1 MKILAIDDLQDNLT
15 TLAAIVHDA
24 LPACTL
30 LTATGGGRGLELARA
45 EDPDV
50 ILLDIIMP
58 EMDGF
63 EVCRRLK
70 ADAQLNSIPVIFL
83 TALRTDR
90 ESRMQ
95 ALAAGAELFL
105 SKPIDEMELVAQIL
119 ALAKIKAS
127 NRFKKLEKDELAAL
141 VTERTRELE
150 QELARRQQAEQQA
163 KQFNSLLAAALES
176 TADGILVVDTAGKVT
191 LFNQRF
197 MELWQISEELAVARD
212 DQKLLQ
218 FVIGQLQDPAGFL
231 DGVQKLYRTPAADSM
246 DELSFKDGRTFRRVS
261 HPQRIGETVVG
272 RVWSFRDI
280 TYRKV
285 TEAVQSFLAQ
295 ITSGSTGKSFFNA
308 LAAFLAENLRMD
320 FVCIDVLEG
329 DGLNARTL
337 AVWHNGKFED
347 NVTYALKDTPCGDVV
362 GKQVCCFTAGV
373 TRLFPNDPVLQEL
386 RAESYAGVTLWS
398 HDGNPIGLIAVI
410 SRNPLANRL
419 QVEAALKTVAGRAAG
434 ELERLQVEETLR
446 KSEERFKGFYE
457 QSPLGYQSLNADGC
471 FLDLNP
477 SWERILGYS
486 REEVLGT
493 WFGDYLVPDQTALF
507 KDRFPCFKKLGQ
519 VNCVEFEMRHKDG
532 GVRTIA
538 FDGRIEYDENG
549 AFKRTHCILNDITE
563 HKRAEREIKR
573 QAAFAHYNPNPVL
586 ELSATGEILYFNAA
600 TLQMANSLGRE
611 CPSMILPPNT
621 VDIVRDCLAAN
632 RSNLLLET
640 VEQGRTI
647 SWSFFPVAQNNVVH
661 CYAGDVTE
669 RKQAESALIQT
680 KNTLQAAMDNSPA
693 GIAIAG
699 APDGKLQYVNH
710 AGLSIGGGNYESS
723 VNGVGIDQY
732 VASWKLFDLDG
743 QRPLKPEEVPLVRA
757 LKFGETNRR
766 EFIIRRS
773 DNDDRIVVGNA
784 GPIRDDQGKMIAA
797 IVVFSDITE
806 HKQLGEQL
814 RQAQKME
821 AIGQLAGGVA
831 HDFNNILNGMFIQL
845 DLLKIEG
852 PLTTSVR
859 EGLNQLSKDAERA
872 AALVRQLLLY
882 SRRQMMQM
890 RDLDLNEVVANFS
903 KMLQRVVR
911 EDIRLQLQL
920 NRQALPLQ
928 ADPGMVEQ
936 VLMNLAVNSRDA
948 MPKGGQLIIKTFKT
962 TLDAA
967 RAQQLGAEA
976 GPGDYVCLSVSDT
989 GTGIPPEALPK
1000 IFEPF
1005 FTTKDVG
1012 KGTGLGLSSV
1022 FGIIKQHKGYIEVD
1036 NRPGEG
1042 VSFKVCFPASI
1053 AAPTTQPGLVA
1064 KEPASCRGTE
1074 TILLVEDEDSLRKLT
1089 RKLLEQQGYQVLVA
1103 ANGVEALDLW
1113 KLHRNA
1119 VNLLLTDVVMPKGI
1133 SGLELGK
1140 RLQMEKPELKAIYI
1154 SGYSQ
1159 DAIDNRNEMRTG
1171 MNFLQ
1176 KPIEVDS
1183 LLLLLRQVLDT

>member
-1 MKILAIDDLQDNLT
+1 
-15 TLAAIVHDA
+15 
-24 LPACTL
+24 
-30 LTATGGGRGLELARA
+30 
-45 EDPDV
+45 
-50 ILLDIIMP
+50 
-58 EMDGF
+58 
-63 EVCRRLK
+63 
-70 ADAQLNSIPVIFL
+70 
-83 TALRTDR
+83 
-90 ESRMQ
+90 
-95 ALAAGAELFL
+95 
-105 SKPIDEMELVAQIL
+105 
-119 ALAKIKAS
+119 
-127 NRFKKLEKDELAAL
+127 
-141 VTERTRELE
+141 
-150 QELARRQQAEQQA
+150 
-163 KQFNSLLAAALES
+163 
-176 TADGILVVDTAGKVT
+176 
-191 LFNQRF
+191 
-197 MELWQISEELAVARD
+197 
-212 DQKLLQ
+212 
-218 FVIGQLQDPAGFL
+218 
-231 DGVQKLYRTPAADSM
+231 
-246 DELSFKDGRTFRRVS
+246 
-261 HPQRIGETVVG
+261 
-272 RVWSFRDI
+272 
-280 TYRKV
+280 
-285 TEAVQSFLAQ
+285 
-295 ITSGSTGKSFFNA
+295 
-308 LAAFLAENLRMD
+308 
-320 FVCIDVLEG
+320 
-329 DGLNARTL
+329 
-337 AVWHNGKFED
+337 
-347 NVTYALKDTPCGDVV
+347 
-362 GKQVCCFTAGV
+362 
-373 TRLFPNDPVLQEL
+373 
-386 RAESYAGVTLWS
+386 
-398 HDGNPIGLIAVI
+398 
-410 SRNPLANRL
+410 
-419 QVEAALKTVAGRAAG
+419 
-434 ELERLQVEETLR
+434 
-446 KSEERFKGFYE
+446 
-457 QSPLGYQSLNADGC
+457 
-471 FLDLNP
+471 
-477 SWERILGYS
+477 
-486 REEVLGT
+486 
-493 WFGDYLVPDQTALF
+493 
-507 KDRFPCFKKLGQ
+507 
-519 VNCVEFEMRHKDG
+519 MRHKDG

-831 HDFNNILNGMFIQL
+831 HDFNNILNGMFIRL